1 MISTTTMNDEKV
13 DPKVKTR
20 IIEID
25 RKIAAQMADVWV
37 DMKYRIQTEIQSQ
50 IDKKKEKTTSKLQ
63 KEIKET

>member
-1 MISTTTMNDEKV
+1 MNDEKV

-63 KEIKET
+63 KEVKET

>member
-1 MISTTTMNDEKV
+1 MNDEKV

>member
-1 MISTTTMNDEKV
+1 MNDEKV

-63 KEIKET
+63 KEIKEN